1 MSQSHPAS
9 FFAPPH
15 PSERRTAQRHAWLR
29 AQGLDFARA
38 EAIPGDASGRRYWR
52 LPAEGLILMDAA
64 PPEDPLPFLRVQ
76 RRFLRLGLRVPRVH
90 GAHLGQGFLLLEDL
104 GSRDLKAAL
113 DAGEDPDTWIA
124 QAMTIII
131 DLQAGSRRQNPRP
144 PLPSFD
150 AAHIGTEL
158 SLFRDW
164 YLARHLGLVL
174 GPETQTRLHS
184 CFARLTV
191 NALREPQTWVH
202 RDFHARNLIC
212 LEDGELGVLDFQDAV
227 RGPVSYDLAS
237 LLWDRY
243 WDWGK
248 QRRRDWAIRFHQAA
262 QRRGLPLRGQG
273 DFLRD
278 LGRMGLQRNLKI
290 LGIFCRLA
298 YRDGKE
304 EYLQLLPRFR
314 AYVWEAM
321 KADPELRPYQA
332 DFAPWISSPCVP

>member
-9 FFAPPH
+9 FFPPPH
-15 PSERRTAQRHAWLR
+15 PGERRAAQRHGWLR
-29 AQGLDFARA
+29 TQGLDSARA

-52 LPAEGLILMDAA
+52 LRAEGLILMDAA

-76 RRFLRLGLRVPRVH
+76 RRFLLLGLRVPRVH
-90 GAHLGQGFLLLEDL
+90 GVDLGQGFLLLEDL

-113 DAGEDPDTWIA
+113 DAGEDPDTWMA
-124 QAMTIII
+124 QAMTIILA
-131 DLQAGSRRQNPRP
+131 LQAGSRRQYPRP

-150 AAHIGTEL
+150 ATHIGAEL

-164 YLARHLGLVL
+164 YLTRHLGLTP
-174 GPETQTRLHS
+174 GPETRTRLHA
-184 CFARLTV
+184 CFARLTD
-191 NALREPQTWVH
+191 NALQEPHVWVH

-212 LEDGELGVLDFQDAV
+212 LTGGGLGILDFQDAV
-227 RGPVSYDLAS
+227 QGPISYDLAS

-248 QRRRDWAIRFHQAA
+248 QRRRDWAIEFHQAA
-262 QRRGLPLRGQG
+262 QRRGLSLPERA

-278 LGRMGLQRNLKI
+278 LGRMALQRNLKI

-298 YRDGKE
+298 YRDGKA
-304 EYLQLLPRFR
+304 EYLQFLPRFW

-321 KADPELRPYQA
+321 GADPELHPYQA
-332 DFAPWISSPCVP
+332 DFASWAPTPCVP

>member
-9 FFAPPH
+9 FFATPNPG
-15 PSERRTAQRHAWLR
+15 ERRAAQRHGWLR
-29 AQGLDFARA
+29 AQGLDFALA
-38 EAIPGDASGRRYWR
+38 EAIPGDASGRHYWR

-76 RRFLRLGLRVPRVH
+76 RRFLLLGLRVPRVH
-90 GAHLGQGFLLLEDL
+90 GVHLGQGFLLLEDL

-113 DAGEDPDTWIA
+113 DAGEDADTWMI
-124 QAMTIII
+124 QAMTVIL
-131 DLQAGSRRQNPRP
+131 DLQTGSRRQYPRP

-164 YLARHLGLVL
+164 YLGRHLGLAL
-174 GPETQTRLHS
+174 EPETQTRLHA
-184 CFARLTV
+184 CFARLTA
-191 NALREPQTWVH
+191 NALKGPQVWVH

-212 LEDGELGVLDFQDAV
+212 LAGGGLGILDFQDAV
-227 RGPVSYDLAS
+227 QGPLSYDLAS

-248 QRRRDWAIRFHQAA
+248 QRRRDWAVEFHQAA
-262 QRRGLPLRGQG
+262 QRRGLALPRRA

-278 LGRMGLQRNLKI
+278 LGRMALQRNLKI

-304 EYLQLLPRFR
+304 EYLQFLPRFW
-314 AYVWEAM
+314 AYVREAM
-321 KADPELRPYQA
+321 GADPELRPYQA
-332 DFAPWISSPCVP
+332 DFAPWAPVPCGP